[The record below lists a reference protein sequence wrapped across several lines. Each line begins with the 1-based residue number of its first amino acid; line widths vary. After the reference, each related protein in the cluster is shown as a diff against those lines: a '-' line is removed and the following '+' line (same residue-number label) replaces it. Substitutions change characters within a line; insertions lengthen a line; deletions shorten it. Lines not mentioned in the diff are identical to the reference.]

1 MQYIVIF
8 VQNTYMKYSYGI
20 MYLYFKGPKFLILR
34 ASSQFIPRSK
44 LTIDHRTKD
53 GTTTKTFHCHELQ

>member
-1 MQYIVIF
+1 MCL
-8 VQNTYMKYSYGI
+8 
-20 MYLYFKGPKFLILR
+20 YLKSPKFLILR